1 MPTTPNPLPSQQAL
15 RLLALDTSTEQ
26 LSIAIGL
33 WPAGGTTSAPMQ
45 LWQHTGAGAAQS
57 SSTLIPAIQ
66 DLLRQADMT
75 LNQLDAIVFG
85 NGPGSF
91 TGLRTACAVAQ
102 GLALGSNLPVLPIN
116 TLQATAQDW
125 RSRHAPAQASG
136 SVWALLDARMDEIYA
151 EHWQWQWQWHTSSNG
166 TAACIQWQSMCDA
179 CLVKPEHL
187 AQLPGFT
194 ADAICTGNVQTTYGE
209 HLPVCVHAAMPTAQA
224 MLQLA
229 PYLLSQ
235 GAACDPA
242 LALPRYVRDKVA
254 QTTAERALKQTQ

>member
-1 MPTTPNPLPSQQAL
+1 MPITSNPLPSQQAL

-33 WPAGGTTSAPMQ
+33 WPANSTTSAPMQ
-45 LWQHTGAGAAQS
+45 LWQHTGVGAAQS

-125 RSRHAPAQASG
+125 RSRHAPAQDSG
-136 SVWALLDARMDEIYA
+136 SIWALLDARMDEIYA
-151 EHWQWQWQWHTSSNG
+151 AHWQWHTSSNG
-166 TAACIQWQSMCDA
+166 ATACIQWQSMCDA

-242 LALPRYVRDKVA
+242 LALPRYIRDKVA
-254 QTTAERALKQTQ
+254 QTTAERKLKQTQ

>member
-1 MPTTPNPLPSQQAL
+1 MPITPNPLPSQQAL

-33 WPAGGTTSAPMQ
+33 WPANSTTSAPMQ
-45 LWQHTGAGAAQS
+45 LWQHTGVGAAQS

-116 TLQATAQDW
+116 TLQAVAEDW

-136 SVWALLDARMDEIYA
+136 NVWALLDARMDEIYA
-151 EHWQWQWQWHTSSNG
+151 AHWQWHTSSNG
-166 TAACIQWQSMCDA
+166 ATACIQWQSMCDA

-194 ADAICTGNVQTTYGE
+194 ADAICAGNVQTTYGE
-209 HLPVCVHAAMPTAQA
+209 RLPVCVHAAMPTAQA

-242 LALPRYVRDKVA
+242 LALPRYIRDKVA